1 MGRPSRPRLGLLGAT
16 NVGSS
21 GGSRADIPVP
31 VATAGVVAA
40 GATMVVI
47 GPVAGVGPG
56 GRVMGRG
63 TGGPAGPGGPPGPV
77 GGPGGPG
84 GPGGCPTGYMNST
97 IVANLRT
104 KLEKSQTWKC

>member
-1 MGRPSRPRLGLLGAT
+1 MYYQGSITLRHKTTKTLLG
-16 NVGSS
+16 NS
-21 GGSRADIPVP
+21 GGNRAGIPVP
-31 VATAGVVAA
+31 VATAGVPAA

-56 GRVMGRG
+56 GSVRGRG

-84 GPGGCPTGYMNST
+84 GPGATTEQKM
-97 IVANLRT
+97 
-104 KLEKSQTWKC
+104 

>member
-1 MGRPSRPRLGLLGAT
+1 MTLIL
-16 NVGSS
+16 GSS

-84 GPGGCPTGYMNST
+84 GPGATTKQNMS
-97 IVANLRT
+97 ANARRILFHR
-104 KLEKSQTWKC
+104 